1 MSLCN
6 LATKIGLLNALY
18 NFSNCRQPSLFIP
31 VLATKAKHIAMKH
44 LTMLLIAVFT
54 VLATNPANTQ
64 QYYVWKSSSDKAF
77 LGVNSDQVSASKA
90 KLLGANN
97 DYGNYVTKVIK
108 GYAAEKAGIQVFD
121 YVYGI
126 GDLRASDDMDLS
138 GMLSKFKAGDKTTV
152 HLFRKGKA
160 LSVEV
165 TFEKRRE
172 YETET
177 EWNWEEKAFFGVSS
191 LEEEDDDDEVT
202 AGVKVEI
209 VSNSTAESLGLKDE
223 DVIHS
228 INGYK
233 MIDWSDISTAISAMK
248 PGEKIAVEY
257 ERAGKKDKVE
267 GTVQSQAERIKKTE
281 MLRAAPA
288 SYAFLGIHSNEIDEE
303 KAKKLGFDT
312 PHGSYVSLVVKGTAA
327 EKAGLKPFDYVY
339 GVDDYR
345 VSESKNLTDILKKYK
360 ADSKAT
366 VHFIRNGKKESA
378 EVTFGKRT
386 EGERSEEKE
395 ADKCQSP
402 FLGVN
407 ETEGY
412 DDSAD
417 GVTIA
422 PIKKSTA
429 EEMGLQRGDVI
440 TKINGARILDWTDL
454 GVAVNASKVGQD
466 VTVTF
471 LRKGNEMTAT
481 KPMKSYCDTK
491 PYTEWGWNDGEIH
504 IFSADDEDTPEAKE
518 EATGV
523 MGRPEALDLS
533 KVKVSVEDL
542 TQQESDDMKTRYNMD
557 MAPSNE
563 LRVND
568 LGLFPNPDQG
578 AFRLQFELP
587 EQGATSIRIYNAAGR
602 SIYDY
607 DLGPY
612 SGPFSDEVDISQNG
626 PGAYFLE
633 IKQGTKRLTKKV
645 VLQKVV
651 N

>member
-1 MSLCN
+1 
-6 LATKIGLLNALY
+6 LAVKIGLLNALY
-18 NFSNCRQPSLFIP
+18 NFSNCRQPSLFVP

-54 VLATNPANTQ
+54 ALATSPANTQ

-77 LGVNSDQVSASKA
+77 LGVNSDQVSVSKA

-97 DYGNYVTKVIK
+97 YYGNYVTKVIK
-108 GYAAEKAGIQVFD
+108 GYAAEKAGLQPFD
-121 YVYGI
+121 YIYGI
-126 GDLRASDDMDLS
+126 GDLRASEKMDLS
-138 GMLSKFKAGDKTTV
+138 AMLSKFKAGEKTTV
-152 HLFRKGKA
+152 HLFRKGKP

-172 YETET
+172 FETET
-177 EWNWEEKAFFGVSS
+177 EWNWEEKAFLGVSS
-191 LEEEDDDDEVT
+191 LEEEEGDEAA
-202 AGVKVEI
+202 AGVPVEI
-209 VSNSTAESLGLKDE
+209 VSHSTAETIGLKDE
-223 DVIHS
+223 DIIHS
-228 INGYK
+228 INGFR
-233 MIDWSDISTAISAMK
+233 MIDWSDISTAVSTIK
-248 PGEKIAVEY
+248 PGEKIVVEY
-257 ERAGKKDKVE
+257 EREGKKAKAE
-267 GTVQSQAERIKKTE
+267 GTVQSQAERIKKAE
-281 MLRAAPA
+281 LQKAAPA
-288 SYAFLGIHSNEIDEE
+288 SYAFLGIHSNEIDEG
-303 KAKKLGFDT
+303 KAKKLGFET
-312 PHGSYVSLVVKGTAA
+312 PYGSYISLVVKASAA

-339 GVDDYR
+339 GIDDYR
-345 VSESKNLTDILKKYK
+345 VSESKNLTGILKKYK
-360 ADSKAT
+360 ADSKAK
-366 VHFIRNGKKESA
+366 VHFIRNGKKESV
-378 EVTFGKRT
+378 EVTFGN
-386 EGERSEEKE
+386 RSDAASKDGMND
-395 ADKCQSP
+395 DKCKSP

-407 ETEGY
+407 EAESYNRNTEGV
-412 DDSAD
+412 A
-417 GVTIA
+417 VA

-429 EEMGLQRGDVI
+429 EELGLKRGDVI

-454 GVAVNASKVGQD
+454 GVAVDVCKVGQD
-466 VTVTF
+466 VTVNF
-471 LRKGNEMTAT
+471 LRDGKEMTAT

-504 IFSADDEDTPEAKE
+504 IFSARDEDSPKARE
-518 EATGV
+518 EPTGV

-533 KVKVSVEDL
+533 KVKVAVEDL
-542 TQQESDDMKTRYNMD
+542 TQQEADDMKTRYNMD
-557 MAPSNE
+557 MTPSNE

-587 EQGATSIRIYNAAGR
+587 EQGATSIRVYNAAGR

-626 PGAYFLE
+626 PGAYYLE
-633 IKQGTKRLTKKV
+633 ITQGTKRLTKKV

>member
-1 MSLCN
+1 LS
-6 LATKIGLLNALY
+6 
-18 NFSNCRQPSLFIP
+18 FP

-54 VLATNPANTQ
+54 VLASNPANTQ

-77 LGVNSDQVSASKA
+77 LGVNSDQVSESKA

-97 DYGNYVTKVIK
+97 YFGNYVTKIIK
-108 GYAAEKAGIQVFD
+108 GYAAEKAGIQPFD
-121 YVYGI
+121 YLYGI
-126 GDLRASDDMDLS
+126 GDLRASEDLDLS
-138 GMLSKFKAGDKTTV
+138 GMLSKFKADDKTTV

-172 YETET
+172 FETET

-191 LEEEDDDDEVT
+191 LEEEEGDEAT

-209 VSNSTAESLGLKDE
+209 VSNSTAETIELKDE
-223 DVIHS
+223 DIIHS

-233 MIDWSDISTAISAMK
+233 MIDWSDISTAISTMK
-248 PGEKIAVEY
+248 PGEKITVEY
-257 ERAGKKDKVE
+257 ERAEKKGKVE

-281 MLRAAPA
+281 LQKAAPA

-303 KAKKLGFDT
+303 KAKKLGFET
-312 PHGSYVSLVVKGTAA
+312 PYGSYISLVVKGAAA
-327 EKAGLKPFDYVY
+327 EKAGLQPFDYVY

-360 ADSKAT
+360 ADSNAT
-366 VHFIRNGKKESA
+366 VHFIRSGKKESVA
-378 EVTFGKRT
+378 VAFGL
-386 EGERSEEKE
+386 RSDTAGNEEKDD
-395 ADKCQSP
+395 DKCKSP

-412 DDSAD
+412 EGDVE
-417 GVTIA
+417 GVAVA

-429 EEMGLQRGDVI
+429 EELGMQRGDLI
-440 TKINGARILDWTDL
+440 TKINGVRILDWTDL
-454 GVAVNASKVGQD
+454 SVAVDACKVGQD
-466 VTVTF
+466 VTVNF
-471 LRKGNEMTAT
+471 LHNGKEMTAT
-481 KPMKSYCDTK
+481 KPMKSYCDTN

-504 IFSADDEDTPEAKE
+504 IFSAGDEDTPKARE
-518 EATGV
+518 EPTGV

-533 KVKVSVEDL
+533 KVKVAVEDL
-542 TQQESDDMKTRYNMD
+542 TQQEADDMKTRYNMD
-557 MAPSNE
+557 MVPSNE

-587 EQGATSIRIYNAAGR
+587 EQGATSIRVYNAAGR

-607 DLGPY
+607 DLGSY

-633 IKQGTKRLTKKV
+633 ITQGTKRLTKKV

>member
-1 MSLCN
+1 MPFTIYS
-6 LATKIGLLNALY
+6 KGK
-18 NFSNCRQPSLFIP
+18 QPSLVVS

-44 LTMLLIAVFT
+44 LTMLLIAVST

-77 LGVNSDQVSASKA
+77 LGVNSDQVSESKA

-97 DYGNYVTKVIK
+97 YHGNYVTKIIK
-108 GYAAEKAGIQVFD
+108 GYAAEKAGIQPFD
-121 YVYGI
+121 YIYGV
-126 GDLRASDDMDLS
+126 GDLRASESMDLS

-172 YETET
+172 FETET
-177 EWNWEEKAFFGVSS
+177 EWNWEEKAFLGVSS
-191 LEEEDDDDEVT
+191 LEEEEEEEAT

-209 VSNSTAESLGLKDE
+209 VSTSTAETIGLKDE
-223 DVIHS
+223 DIIHS

-233 MIDWSDISTAISAMK
+233 MIDWSDISTAVSSLK
-248 PGEKIAVEY
+248 PGEKIVVEY
-257 ERAGKKDKVE
+257 EREGKKAKVE
-267 GTVQSQAERIKKTE
+267 GIVQSQAERIKLAEAKKYE
-281 MLRAAPA
+281 PA

-303 KAKKLGFDT
+303 KAQKLGFET
-312 PHGSYVSLVVKGTAA
+312 PYGSYISLVVKGSAA
-327 EKAGLKPFDYVY
+327 EKAGLKSFDYVY

-345 VSESKNLTDILKKYK
+345 VSESKNLTDILKKYR
-360 ADSKAT
+360 ADSKAK
-366 VHFIRNGKKESA
+366 VHFIRNGKKESV
-378 EVTFGKRT
+378 EVTFGN
-386 EGERSEEKE
+386 RSDAASNEEMDD
-395 ADKCQSP
+395 DKCKSP

-407 ETEGY
+407 QTEGY
-412 DDSAD
+412 EGDVE
-417 GVTIA
+417 GVAVT

-429 EEMGLQRGDVI
+429 EELGLKRGDLI

-454 GVAVNASKVGQD
+454 GVAVDICKVGQD
-466 VTVTF
+466 VTVSF
-471 LRKGNEMTAT
+471 LRDGKEMTAT

-504 IFSADDEDTPEAKE
+504 IFSADDDDTPKAKE
-518 EATGV
+518 EATGA

-533 KVKVSVEDL
+533 KVKVAVEDL
-542 TQQESDDMKTRYNMD
+542 TQQESDDMRTRYNLD

-587 EQGATSIRIYNAAGR
+587 EQGPTSIRVYNAAGR

-612 SGPFSDEVDISQNG
+612 SGPFSDDVDISQNG
-626 PGAYFLE
+626 PGAYYLE
-633 IKQGTKRLTKKV
+633 ITQGMKRLTKKV

>member
-6 LATKIGLLNALY
+6 LAAKIGLLNALY
-18 NFSNCRQPSLFIP
+18 NFSNCRQPSLSFP

-44 LTMLLIAVFT
+44 LTMLLIAVSA

-77 LGVNSDQVSASKA
+77 LGVNSDQVSESKA

-97 DYGNYVTKVIK
+97 YYGNYVTKVIK
-108 GYAAEKAGIQVFD
+108 GYAAEKAGIQSFD
-121 YVYGI
+121 YIYGI
-126 GDLRASDDMDLS
+126 GDLRASEDLDLS
-138 GMLSKFKAGDKTTV
+138 GMLSKFKAGDKTMV

-177 EWNWEEKAFFGVSS
+177 EWNWEEKAFLGVSS
-191 LEEEDDDDEVT
+191 LEEDEEEAT

-209 VSNSTAESLGLKDE
+209 VSNSTAETIGLKDE
-223 DVIHS
+223 DIIHS
-228 INGYK
+228 INGYR

-248 PGEKIAVEY
+248 PGEKIVVEY

-267 GTVQSQAERIKKTE
+267 GTVQSQAERIKKAE
-281 MLRAAPA
+281 LQKAAAPA

-303 KAKKLGFDT
+303 KAEKLGFET
-312 PHGSYVSLVVKGTAA
+312 PHGSYISLVVKGTAA

-345 VSESKNLTDILKKYK
+345 VSESKNLTDILRKYK

-366 VHFIRNGKKESA
+366 VHFIRNGKKESV
-378 EVTFGKRT
+378 EVTFGKRSDAEAIES
-386 EGERSEEKE
+386 EGD
-395 ADKCQSP
+395 DKCKSP

-407 ETEGY
+407 QAEGY
-412 DDSAD
+412 EGDVE
-417 GVTIA
+417 GVAVA

-429 EEMGLQRGDVI
+429 EELGLQRGDLI

-454 GVAVNASKVGQD
+454 GVAVDICKVGQD
-466 VTVTF
+466 VTVNF
-471 LRKGNEMTAT
+471 LRNGKEMTAT

-504 IFSADDEDTPEAKE
+504 IFSAEDEDAPKARE
-518 EATGV
+518 EPTGV

-533 KVKVSVEDL
+533 KVKVAVEDL
-542 TQQESDDMKTRYNMD
+542 TQQEADDMKTRFNMD

-587 EQGATSIRIYNAAGR
+587 EQGATSIRIFNAAGR

-607 DLGPY
+607 DLGSY

-633 IKQGTKRLTKKV
+633 ITQGAKRLTKKV